1 MESLG
6 GIHLATRLIQVSF
19 TVLPNKRI
27 QTDLKDVLQEIKD
40 ELQRNFWTVQRG
52 NFAVRLVF
60 TLFHFY
66 VYL

>member
-1 MESLG
+1 M
-6 GIHLATRLIQVSF
+6 IQVSF